1 MSLRPCPM
9 WERACSRCSARAESP
24 ASRFLPGHSVRAPLS
39 RRSLGVGGFTV
50 IELLVAATITV
61 VIAGLML
68 TVVVNVLN
76 SWTRSHGSLEAE
88 AQARFALD
96 QLTSDLQGALF
107 RNDGNVWLAATV
119 VDGTTTSGLWVG
131 AASAKPS
138 SLDLMDTRSGLPA
151 PGQFADARFGIA
163 GVWLRFIAA
172 RSASPATAAQPSSP
186 VAVGYQIIRRIP
198 LGTTGEAHYLLY
210 RSEVTP
216 ANTFAAGYNLDPA
229 TGGYVTASNIDGT
242 VGNLIK
248 PPDLRVI
255 ADNVVDFG
263 LRLYTRNTATGSL
276 SLIYPVSA
284 TDLQH
289 LAKAPPSAATVADR
303 FPEVADVMIRVL
315 TAEGVRQLAA
325 LEAGKT
331 TADWWTVVTA
341 NSKVF
346 TRRIVLNPS
355 PL

>member
-1 MSLRPCPM
+1 MSPPVSTAGAASLPARIQRGEGAASPGY
-9 WERACSRCSARAESP
+9 SARA
-24 ASRFLPGHSVRAPLS
+24 
-39 RRSLGVGGFTV
+39 FTIV
-50 IELLVAATITV
+50 ELLVAATITV
-61 VIAGLML
+61 VLAGLML

-96 QLTSDLQGALF
+96 QLTSDLQAALF
-107 RNDGNVWLAATV
+107 RNDTNVWLAATV
-119 VDGTTTSGLWVG
+119 VDNTTTSGLW
-131 AASAKPS
+131 AAATNAKPS
-138 SLDLMDTRSGLPA
+138 SLDVMDTRNGLAA
-151 PGQFADARFGIA
+151 PGRFADARFGIA

-172 RSASPATAAQPSSP
+172 RSASLATMPQPASA

-198 LGTTGEAHYLLY
+198 LGTAGEAHYLFY
-210 RSEVTP
+210 RSEVSP

-229 TGGYVTASNIDGT
+229 TGGYLTPGSVDGNP
-242 VGNLIK
+242 GNLIK

-263 LRLYTRNTATGSL
+263 IRLYTRNTVTGAL
-276 SLIYPVSA
+276 TLIYPLSA

-289 LAKAPPSAATVADR
+289 LAKAPPSAVTVADR

-315 TAEGVRQLAA
+315 TAEGVRQVAA
-325 LEAGKT
+325 LEAGQT
-331 TADWWTVVTA
+331 AADWWTVVTA

-346 TRRIVLNPS
+346 TRRIVLNAS